1 MPHTVAVLA
10 RRYYEIL
17 RRCALALEQRAA
29 ASVLLGLRDA
39 LPGTAL
45 GADFPGAAALRR
57 AGYAAR
63 EDLAGAE
70 LDELLEAGL
79 SRAEAD
85 AVLALVGEER

>member
-1 MPHTVAVLA
+1 MHRTVAVRL

-17 RRCALALEQRAA
+17 RRCALALDQRAA
-29 ASVLLGLRDA
+29 ASVLLGLRNA
-39 LPGTAL
+39 LPGMAL
-45 GADFPGAAALRR
+45 SVDFPGAAALLR

-79 SRAEAD
+79 TRAEAD
-85 AVLALVGEER
+85 AVQALVGDG